1 MKCFFCYK
9 FTMNYQLHKNIIFA
23 ILATMGTALFQ
34 WLFWDFIQ
42 PFVWFLFYP
51 AVFFIARFM
60 GFWGGIASTFTSVLI
75 VWYFFL
81 PAQLSWHLEN
91 PYHFLSMLVFTVMGY
106 FFSEIHARTQKDDLQ
121 LRSSL
126 NAINQSNIEINRLY
140 QENLSLDEVK
150 FSEIANVIPQ
160 IVWVTNPDGGNIF
173 FNQAWMAYTG
183 LTLEESL
190 GAGWSKPF
198 HPEDQPIALHAW
210 QNAVTNNATYSLE
223 CRLRRADGEYRWWL
237 IRGVPSFNLQGK
249 IIKWFGTCT
258 DIHDL
263 KINLEKI
270 RLAEEKLRS
279 AIDSMDDGILI
290 LDRNRAFVEVNN
302 RFHRFFKYDNQDQF
316 PNALETLE
324 SIVSLSKDGITF
336 ELGEWPVREAFQ
348 GKKASNLEYSLSRT
362 DTGETWYG
370 SFNSAPILDE
380 DGKVDGAVMV
390 VRDISQ
396 RKKTELEI
404 QSYLL
409 RLENVMQD
417 TLQVL
422 AKAVDMKDPYTAG
435 HQNRVGLLAKEI
447 ALTMG
452 MSANEAENLRL
463 IGLIHDIG
471 KIGIPAELL
480 TKPTRIT
487 ALEYELIKTHVQI
500 GYDILKNVNFMIPV
514 ADAVLQHHERLDG
527 SGYPNHLKGS
537 QILLEAR
544 IIAVADVVEAM
555 SSHRPYR
562 EALGLEA
569 ALADIE
575 SGKGTKYDPVVADA
589 CLKLFRE
596 NGYRIPN
603 V

>member
-1 MKCFFCYK
+1 
-9 FTMNYQLHKNIIFA
+9 
-23 ILATMGTALFQ
+23 
-34 WLFWDFIQ
+34 
-42 PFVWFLFYP
+42 
-51 AVFFIARFM
+51 
-60 GFWGGIASTFTSVLI
+60 
-75 VWYFFL
+75 
-81 PAQLSWHLEN
+81 
-91 PYHFLSMLVFTVMGY
+91 
-106 FFSEIHARTQKDDLQ
+106 
-121 LRSSL
+121 
-126 NAINQSNIEINRLY
+126 
-140 QENLSLDEVK
+140 
-150 FSEIANVIPQ
+150 
-160 IVWVTNPDGGNIF
+160 
-173 FNQAWMAYTG
+173 
-183 LTLEESL
+183 
-190 GAGWSKPF
+190 
-198 HPEDQPIALHAW
+198 
-210 QNAVTNNATYSLE
+210 
-223 CRLRRADGEYRWWL
+223 
-237 IRGVPSFNLQGK
+237 
-249 IIKWFGTCT
+249 
-258 DIHDL
+258 
-263 KINLEKI
+263 
-270 RLAEEKLRS
+270 
-279 AIDSMDDGILI
+279 
-290 LDRNRAFVEVNN
+290 
-302 RFHRFFKYDNQDQF
+302 
-316 PNALETLE
+316 
-324 SIVSLSKDGITF
+324 
-336 ELGEWPVREAFQ
+336 
-348 GKKASNLEYSLSRT
+348 
-362 DTGETWYG
+362 
-370 SFNSAPILDE
+370 
-380 DGKVDGAVMV
+380 MV